1 MFRKIAANFGV
12 RVGSAL
18 LNLVLA
24 ILFSQVLGPEG
35 KGEQSLLLTTVAII
49 IIFDGLIGGASLV
62 YLSSR
67 LSWKRLII
75 AAYVWCVLV
84 SGLTFLA
91 LVSVFHFSAQSALNI
106 VILSALS
113 SFTSVNASLLLGKE
127 KLKAYNAIQ
136 LIVPI
141 LTLLVVLIQY
151 YILQSIFYEWALFTA
166 YMSSLL
172 LSILLLDLHWSKQE
186 DASKWSIIWQQ
197 LFQFGFMNQL
207 AHVLQLLSFRITY
220 YLLAAQGAHAGVGLM
235 SNASSITESI
245 WLVASSISLWQYAVI
260 SNSSDVQYNQQITEK
275 LARFGM
281 LVSLL
286 VLIVFLLL
294 PTEFYSFVFGK
305 SFGGIRLLM
314 FTLAPG
320 VWVFTYALIVG
331 HYFSGIGKYS
341 VNALASGVG
350 LVVCYFS
357 SLFLIPHYTETG
369 AGLAMSVSYISTSM
383 VVAYFFFKA
392 GGKLSIFPNFTEIKV
407 LFARLFRVVIK
418 DTNV

>member
-35 KGEQSLLLTTVAII
+35 KGEQSLLLTTVAIVI
-49 IIFDGLIGGASLV
+49 ILDGLVGGPSLV

-84 SGLTFLA
+84 SGLTFLV

-151 YILQSIFYEWALFTA
+151 YILQSIFYELALFTA
-166 YMSSLL
+166 YMGSLL

-286 VLIVFLLL
+286 VLIVFLLF

-314 FTLAPG
+314 YTLAPG

-357 SLFLIPHYTETG
+357 SLFLIPLYAETG
-369 AGLAMSVSYISTSM
+369 AGLAMSISYISTSI

>member
-35 KGEQSLLLTTVAII
+35 KGEQSLLLTTVAIVI
-49 IIFDGLIGGASLV
+49 ILDGLVGGPSLV

-151 YILQSIFYEWALFTA
+151 YILQSIFYELALFTA
-166 YMSSLL
+166 YMGSLL

-305 SFGGIRLLM
+305 SFGGIRILM

>member
-18 LNLVLA
+18 LNLILA

-35 KGEQSLLLTTVAII
+35 KGEQSLLLTTVAIVI
-49 IIFDGLIGGASLV
+49 ILDGLVGGASLV

-67 LSWKRLII
+67 LSWKRLIF

-207 AHVLQLLSFRITY
+207 AHVLQLLSFRLTF
-220 YLLAAQGAHAGVGLM
+220 YLLDAQGAHAGVGLM

-305 SFGGIRLLM
+305 SFGGIRILM

-341 VNALASGVG
+341 VNALSSGVG

-357 SLFLIPHYTETG
+357 SLFLIPQYTETG

>member
-18 LNLVLA
+18 LNLILA
-24 ILFSQVLGPEG
+24 ILFSQILGPEG
-35 KGEQSLLLTTVAII
+35 KGEQSLLLTTVAIVI
-49 IIFDGLIGGASLV
+49 ILDGLVGGPSLV

-141 LTLLVVLIQY
+141 LTLVVVLIQY
-151 YILQSIFYEWALFTA
+151 YILQSIFYELALFTA
-166 YMSSLL
+166 YMGSLL

-305 SFGGIRLLM
+305 SFGGIRILM
-314 FTLAPG
+314 YTLAPG

-357 SLFLIPHYTETG
+357 SLFLIPQYTEIG
-369 AGLAMSVSYISTSM
+369 AGLAMSVSYISTSI

>member
-35 KGEQSLLLTTVAII
+35 KGEQSLLLTTVAIVI
-49 IIFDGLIGGASLV
+49 ILDGLVGGPSLV

-151 YILQSIFYEWALFTA
+151 YILQSIFYELALFTA
-166 YMSSLL
+166 YMGSLL
-172 LSILLLDLHWSKQE
+172 LSILLLDQHWSKQE

-207 AHVLQLLSFRITY
+207 AHVLQLLSFRLTF
-220 YLLAAQGAHAGVGLM
+220 YLLAAHGAHAGVGLM

-305 SFGGIRLLM
+305 SFGGIRILM

-341 VNALASGVG
+341 VNAFASGVG

>member
-18 LNLVLA
+18 LNLILA
-24 ILFSQVLGPEG
+24 ILFSQILGPEG
-35 KGEQSLLLTTVAII
+35 KGEQSLLLTTVAIVI
-49 IIFDGLIGGASLV
+49 ILDGLVGGAALV

-67 LSWKRLII
+67 LSWKKLLI
-75 AAYVWCVLV
+75 AAYFWCL
-84 SGLTFLA
+84 
-91 LVSVFHFSAQSALNI
+91 LVSVLAYFCLQAIFSFSKTPASAI
-106 VILSALS
+106 VILSAIS
-113 SFTSVNASLLLGKE
+113 SFTAVNSSLLLGKE
-127 KLKAYNAIQ
+127 KLKAYNLIQ
-136 LIVPI
+136 IAVPI
-141 LTLLVVLIQY
+141 LTLLVVLLQY
-151 YILQSIFYEWALFTA
+151 QMWQTIFYEGALFYA
-166 YMSSLL
+166 YFGSFL
-172 LSILLLDLHWSKQE
+172 LSLIFLVANWYQNESSVSWLQVWR
-186 DASKWSIIWQQ
+186 Q
-197 LFQFGFMNQL
+197 LFQFGLMNQL

-260 SNSSDVQYNQQITEK
+260 SNSTDIQYNQQITEK

-305 SFGGIRLLM
+305 SFGGIRVLM

-350 LVVCYFS
+350 LVFCYLS
-357 SLFLIPHYTETG
+357 AMFLIPNYAEAG
-369 AGLAMSVSYISTSM
+369 AGLAMSISYISTSL

-392 GGKLSIFPNFTEIKV
+392 GGKLSIFPNFTEIKA
-407 LFARLFRVVIK
+407 LFERLFRVVTK
-418 DTNV
+418 NANV

>member
-35 KGEQSLLLTTVAII
+35 KGEQSLLLTTVAIVI
-49 IIFDGLIGGASLV
+49 ILDGLVGGPSLV

-151 YILQSIFYEWALFTA
+151 YILQSIFYELALFTA
-166 YMSSLL
+166 YMGSLL

-286 VLIVFLLL
+286 VLVVFLML

-305 SFGGIRLLM
+305 SFGGIRILM

>member
-91 LVSVFHFSAQSALNI
+91 LLSVFHFSAQSALNI

-207 AHVLQLLSFRITY
+207 AHVLQLLSFRLTF

-305 SFGGIRLLM
+305 SFGGIRILM
-314 FTLAPG
+314 YTLAPG

-369 AGLAMSVSYISTSM
+369 AGLAMSVSYITTSI

>member
-18 LNLVLA
+18 LNLILA
-24 ILFSQVLGPEG
+24 ILFSQILGPEG
-35 KGEQSLLLTTVAII
+35 KGEQSLLLTTVAIVI
-49 IIFDGLIGGASLV
+49 ILDGLVGGPSLV

-141 LTLLVVLIQY
+141 LTLVVVLIQY
-151 YILQSIFYEWALFTA
+151 YILQSIFYELALFTA
-166 YMSSLL
+166 YMGSLL

-305 SFGGIRLLM
+305 SFGGIRILM
-314 FTLAPG
+314 YTLAPG

-341 VNALASGVG
+341 VNAFASGVG

-357 SLFLIPHYTETG
+357 SLFLIPQYTEIG
-369 AGLAMSVSYISTSM
+369 AGLAMSVSYISTSL

-407 LFARLFRVVIK
+407 LFARLFRVVMK
-418 DTNV
+418 DKNV

>member
-91 LVSVFHFSAQSALNI
+91 LLSVFHFSAQSALNI

-207 AHVLQLLSFRITY
+207 AHVLQLLSFRLTF

-314 FTLAPG
+314 YTLAPG

-369 AGLAMSVSYISTSM
+369 AGLAMSVSYITTSI

>member
-18 LNLVLA
+18 LNLILA
-24 ILFSQVLGPEG
+24 ILFSQILGPEG
-35 KGEQSLLLTTVAII
+35 KGEQSLLLTTVAIVI
-49 IIFDGLIGGASLV
+49 ILDGLVGGPSLV

-166 YMSSLL
+166 YMGSLL

-186 DASKWSIIWQQ
+186 DTSKWSVIWQQ

-207 AHVLQLLSFRITY
+207 AHVLQLLSFRLTF
-220 YLLAAQGAHAGVGLM
+220 YLLDAQGAHAGVGLM

-314 FTLAPG
+314 YTLAPG

-357 SLFLIPHYTETG
+357 SLFLIPQYTEIG
-369 AGLAMSVSYISTSM
+369 AGLAMSVSYISTSI

>member
-1 MFRKIAANFGV
+1 
-12 RVGSAL
+12 
-18 LNLVLA
+18 
-24 ILFSQVLGPEG
+24 
-35 KGEQSLLLTTVAII
+35 
-49 IIFDGLIGGASLV
+49 
-62 YLSSR
+62 
-67 LSWKRLII
+67 
-75 AAYVWCVLV
+75 
-84 SGLTFLA
+84 
-91 LVSVFHFSAQSALNI
+91 
-106 VILSALS
+106 LSALS

-151 YILQSIFYEWALFTA
+151 YILQSIFYELALFTA
-166 YMSSLL
+166 YMGSLL

-286 VLIVFLLL
+286 VLIAFLLL

-305 SFGGIRLLM
+305 SFGGIRILM
-314 FTLAPG
+314 YTLAPG

-341 VNALASGVG
+341 VNAFASGVG

-357 SLFLIPHYTETG
+357 SLFLIPQHTEIG
-369 AGLAMSVSYISTSM
+369 AGLAMSVSYISTSL

>member
-91 LVSVFHFSAQSALNI
+91 LLSVFHFSAQSALNI

-207 AHVLQLLSFRITY
+207 AHVLQLLSFRLTF

-314 FTLAPG
+314 YTLAPG

-357 SLFLIPHYTETG
+357 SLFLIPQYTEIG
-369 AGLAMSVSYISTSM
+369 AGLAMSVSYISTSI

>member
-35 KGEQSLLLTTVAII
+35 KGEQSLLLTTVAIVI
-49 IIFDGLIGGASLV
+49 ILDGLVGGPSLV

-151 YILQSIFYEWALFTA
+151 YILQSIFYELALFTA
-166 YMSSLL
+166 YMGSLL

-245 WLVASSISLWQYAVI
+245 
-260 SNSSDVQYNQQITEK
+260 
-275 LARFGM
+275 
-281 LVSLL
+281 
-286 VLIVFLLL
+286 
-294 PTEFYSFVFGK
+294 
-305 SFGGIRLLM
+305 
-314 FTLAPG
+314 
-320 VWVFTYALIVG
+320 
-331 HYFSGIGKYS
+331 
-341 VNALASGVG
+341 
-350 LVVCYFS
+350 
-357 SLFLIPHYTETG
+357 
-369 AGLAMSVSYISTSM
+369 
-383 VVAYFFFKA
+383 
-392 GGKLSIFPNFTEIKV
+392 
-407 LFARLFRVVIK
+407 
-418 DTNV
+418 